1 MPVPLLDVNAQNLPL
16 ESELQ
21 AAFTKVLHHGRFI
34 MGPEMETF
42 EQEVAAMTGAKH
54 ALSVSSGTDAL
65 LLALM
70 ALDIKPGD
78 EVLCPAFT
86 FFATAGAVSRLGAIP
101 VFTDVCPICF
111 NMDVNDARKK
121 ITAKTKVIMPVH
133 LFGQCADMDAILALA
148 KEHGLT
154 VIEDAAQS
162 IGAQY
167 MGRQAGTMGDFGT
180 YSFFPSKNLGG
191 FGDGGMLVTND
202 DNLAEYARV
211 LRVHGGKPKYYH
223 HYVGGN
229 FRMDTLQCALLSV
242 KVRHYA
248 GYTSDRQRNAAHYI
262 TALSKLPGVV
272 QANPAH
278 CKCVKSQDEWLAAQN
293 AKIVLPVAYAHNS
306 HIWNQFTL
314 RVLGGKRDSLRDH
327 LVAKKIGCDIYYPVT
342 LDQQKC
348 FANLPA
354 ASLSGCDVSHRVAGE
369 ALSIPIYGELTE
381 TQRDEV
387 IAVIDEWL
395 CSHKP
400 AQS

>member
-16 ESELQ
+16 EPELQ

-65 LLALM
+65 LLTLM

-86 FFATAGAVSRLGAIP
+86 FFATAGAVSRLGAVP

-121 ITAKTKVIMPVH
+121 ITGKTKVIMPVH
-133 LFGQCADMDAILALA
+133 LFGQCADMDPILALA
-148 KEHGLT
+148 KEHGLK
-154 VIEDAAQS
+154 VIEDTAQS

-167 MGRQAGTMGDFGT
+167 KGRQAGTMSDFGT

-202 DNLAEYARV
+202 DHLAEYARV

-242 KVRHYA
+242 KLKRYA
-248 GYTSDRQRNAAHYI
+248 QYTADRQRNAAHYI
-262 TALSKLPGVV
+262 AALSKLPGVM
-272 QANPAH
+272 QADPAH
-278 CKCVKSQDEWLAAQN
+278 CKCVTSQDAWLAAKN
-293 AKIVLPVAYAHNS
+293 AKIVLPVSYVHNS

-348 FANLPA
+348 FANLPDSSRA
-354 ASLSGCDVSHRVAGE
+354 GCEVSHRVAGE
-369 ALSIPIYGELTE
+369 VLSIPIYGELTE
-381 TQRDEV
+381 AQRNEV
-387 IAVIDEWL
+387 IAVIGEWL
-395 CSHKP
+395 
-400 AQS
+400 A

>member
-1 MPVPLLDVNAQNLPL
+1 MPVPLLDVKAQNLPL
-16 ESELQ
+16 EPELQ
-21 AAFTKVLHHGRFI
+21 AAFTQVLHHGMFI
-34 MGPEMETF
+34 MGPEMAAF
-42 EQEVAAMTGAKH
+42 EKEVAEMTGAKH

-86 FFATAGAVSRLGAIP
+86 FFATAGAVSRLGAVP
-101 VFTDVCPICF
+101 VFVDNCPICF
-111 NMDVNDARKK
+111 NLDVNDARQK
-121 ITAKTKVIMPVH
+121 ITAKTKVIIPVH

-148 KEHGLT
+148 KEHGLK

-167 MGRQAGTMGDFGT
+167 KGRQSGTMGDFGT

-202 DNLAEYARV
+202 DELAEYARV

-242 KVRHYA
+242 KLKRYA
-248 GYTSDRQRNAAHYI
+248 QYTADRQRNAAHY
-262 TALSKLPGVV
+262 TAGLLKLPGVV
-272 QANPAH
+272 QADPAH
-278 CKCVKSQDEWLAAQN
+278 CKCAESQDAALADQN
-293 AKIVLPVAYAHNS
+293 AKIVLPVAYEHNS
-306 HIWNQFTL
+306 HIWNQFTI

-348 FANLPA
+348 FADLPE
-354 ASLSGCDVSHRVAGE
+354 SSRSGCEVAHRVAGE
-369 ALSIPIYGELTE
+369 VLSIPIYGELTE
-381 TQRDEV
+381 AQRNEV
-387 IAVIDEWL
+387 IAAIAEWL
-395 CSHKP
+395 
-400 AQS
+400 